1 MLVGLLRRRFS
12 AQPII
17 GGNAIMLQ
25 KSPYRIEQ
33 DSLGT
38 AEVPTAAYY
47 GAQTARAIENFP
59 ISGISVGHF
68 PAFVRA
74 LALVKKAAA
83 RANARLGDLPSE
95 KAIAIENACNDVI
108 AGDLLNEFPVD
119 VFQGGAGTSTN
130 MNINEVIA
138 NRALER
144 IGLPR
149 ARYDVIHPNDHV
161 NLSQSTNDVYPTA
174 IRLAVLLSHGAL
186 RQALESLAQE
196 FDRKGEQFADV
207 MKLGRTQLQDAVP
220 MTLGQ
225 EFKAFAATLRED
237 VARLGELATFFAE
250 VNLGGTAIGTGIN
263 TDPKYQTIVVQE
275 LADLSGLPLVPA
287 ANLIEACWDTG
298 AFVLFSGML
307 KRTATKLSK
316 ICNDLRLLSSGP
328 RGGLNEINLPA
339 LQPGSSIMPG
349 KVNPVAPELV
359 NQIAFQVIGA
369 DLTVTLAA
377 EAGQLQLN
385 VMEPVIAYNIL
396 QSLTLLTNG
405 IGMLRAKCVAG
416 ITANVEQCR
425 HHLEASTA
433 LATALTP
440 VIGYE
445 RAARLTKEVLA
456 SGRTIRAVLAEQ
468 SDIHADVIECAADL
482 RALTRPNVKRSTRS

>member
-1 MLVGLLRRRFS
+1 
-12 AQPII
+12 
-17 GGNAIMLQ
+17 MLQ
-25 KSPYRIEQ
+25 RNPIRIEQ
-33 DSLGT
+33 DSLG
-38 AEVPTAAYY
+38 AVEVPSSAYY
-47 GAQTARAIENFP
+47 GAQTARAIGNFP

-74 LALVKKAAA
+74 LALVKKAAV
-83 RANARLGDLPSE
+83 RANARLGDLPPE
-95 KAIAIENACNDVI
+95 KARAIEAACDDVI
-108 AGDLLNEFPVD
+108 AGGLANEFPID

-144 IGLPR
+144 LGLAR
-149 ARYDVIHPNDHV
+149 ARYDVIHPNDDV
-161 NLSQSTNDVYPTA
+161 NLAQSTNDVYPTA
-174 IRLAVLLSHGAL
+174 IRLAILFSHGAL
-186 RQALESLAQE
+186 RRALEHLAQE
-196 FDRKGEQFADV
+196 FKRKGEQFIDV
-207 MKLGRTQLQDAVP
+207 IKLGRTQLQDAVP

-225 EFKAFAATLRED
+225 EFDAFAATLRED

-263 TDPKYQTIVVQE
+263 TDPKYPTIVVQE
-275 LADLSGLPLVPA
+275 LANLSGLPLVPA
-287 ANLIEACWDTG
+287 SNLIEACWDTG

-396 QSLTLLTNG
+396 QSITLLTNG
-405 IGMLRAKCVAG
+405 VEMLRTKCVAG
-416 ITANVEQCR
+416 ITANIERCR

-456 SGRTIRAVLAEQ
+456 SGRTIRAVLQEQ
-468 SDIHADVIECAADL
+468 EDIHADIIESTADL
-482 RALTRPNVKRSTRS
+482 RALTRPNVKRSTSR

>member
-1 MLVGLLRRRFS
+1 
-12 AQPII
+12 
-17 GGNAIMLQ
+17 MLQ
-25 KSPYRIEQ
+25 RNPIRIEQ
-33 DSLGT
+33 DSLG
-38 AEVPTAAYY
+38 AVEVPSSAYY
-47 GAQTARAIENFP
+47 GAQTARAIGNFP

-74 LALVKKAAA
+74 LALVKKAAV
-83 RANARLGDLPSE
+83 RANARLGDLPPE
-95 KAIAIENACNDVI
+95 KARAIEAACDDVI
-108 AGDLLNEFPVD
+108 AGGLANEFPID

-144 IGLPR
+144 LGLAR
-149 ARYDVIHPNDHV
+149 ARYDVIHPNDDV
-161 NLSQSTNDVYPTA
+161 NLAQSTNDVYPTA
-174 IRLAVLLSHGAL
+174 IRLAILFSHGAL
-186 RQALESLAQE
+186 RRALEHLAQE
-196 FDRKGEQFADV
+196 FERKGEQFIDV
-207 MKLGRTQLQDAVP
+207 IKLGRTQLQDAVP

-225 EFKAFAATLRED
+225 EFDAFAATLRED

-263 TDPKYQTIVVQE
+263 TDPKYPTIVVQE
-275 LADLSGLPLVPA
+275 LANLSGLPLVPA
-287 ANLIEACWDTG
+287 SNLIEACWDTG

-396 QSLTLLTNG
+396 QSITLLTNG
-405 IGMLRAKCVAG
+405 VEMLRTKCVAG
-416 ITANVEQCR
+416 ITANIERCR

-456 SGRTIRAVLAEQ
+456 SGRTIRAVLQEQ
-468 SDIHADVIECAADL
+468 EDIHADIIESTADL
-482 RALTRPNVKRSTRS
+482 RALTRPNVKRSTSR

>member
-1 MLVGLLRRRFS
+1 
-12 AQPII
+12 
-17 GGNAIMLQ
+17 MLQ
-25 KSPYRIEQ
+25 RNPIRIEQ
-33 DSLGT
+33 DSLG
-38 AEVPTAAYY
+38 AVEVPSSAYY
-47 GAQTARAIENFP
+47 GAQTARAIGNFP

-74 LALVKKAAA
+74 LALVKKAAV
-83 RANARLGDLPSE
+83 RANARLGDLPPE
-95 KAIAIENACNDVI
+95 KARAIEAACDDVI
-108 AGDLLNEFPVD
+108 AGGLANEFPID

-144 IGLPR
+144 LGLAR
-149 ARYDVIHPNDHV
+149 ARYDVIHPNDDV
-161 NLSQSTNDVYPTA
+161 NLAQSTNDVYPTA
-174 IRLAVLLSHGAL
+174 IRLAILFSHGAL
-186 RQALESLAQE
+186 RRGLEHLAQE
-196 FDRKGEQFADV
+196 FERKGEQFIDV
-207 MKLGRTQLQDAVP
+207 IKLGRTQLQDAVP

-225 EFKAFAATLRED
+225 EFDAFAATLRED

-263 TDPKYQTIVVQE
+263 TDPKYPTIVVQE
-275 LADLSGLPLVPA
+275 LANLSGLPLVPA
-287 ANLIEACWDTG
+287 SNLIEACWDTG

-396 QSLTLLTNG
+396 QSITLLTNG
-405 IGMLRAKCVAG
+405 VEMLRTKCVAG
-416 ITANVEQCR
+416 ITANIERCR

-456 SGRTIRAVLAEQ
+456 SGRTIRAVLQEQ
-468 SDIHADVIECAADL
+468 EDIHADIIESTADL
-482 RALTRPNVKRSTRS
+482 RALTRPNVKRSTSR

>member
-1 MLVGLLRRRFS
+1 MHQVIDG
-12 AQPII
+12 IE
-17 GGNAIMLQ
+17 IMLQ
-25 KSPYRIEQ
+25 RSPFRIEQ
-33 DSLGT
+33 DSLG
-38 AEVPTAAYY
+38 AVEVPSSAYY
-47 GAQTARAIENFP
+47 GAQTARAIGNFP

-74 LALVKKAAA
+74 LALVKKAAV

-95 KAIAIENACNDVI
+95 KARAIEGACDDVI
-108 AGDLLNEFPVD
+108 AGSLSNEFPID

-144 IGLPR
+144 LGLAR
-149 ARYDVIHPNDHV
+149 ARYDVIHPNDDV
-161 NLSQSTNDVYPTA
+161 NLAQSTNDVYPTA
-174 IRLAVLLSHGAL
+174 IRLAILFSHGSL
-186 RQALESLAQE
+186 RRALEDLAQE
-196 FDRKGEQFADV
+196 FERKGSQFIDV
-207 MKLGRTQLQDAVP
+207 IKLGRTQLQDAVP

-225 EFKAFAATLRED
+225 EFDAFAATLRED
-237 VARLGELATFFAE
+237 VARLGELAAFFSE

-275 LADLSGLPLVPA
+275 LANLSGLPLVPA
-287 ANLIEACWDTG
+287 SNLIEACWDTG

-396 QSLTLLTNG
+396 QSITLLANG
-405 IGMLRAKCVAG
+405 VEMLRSKCVAG
-416 ITANVEQCR
+416 ITANVERCS

-440 VIGYE
+440 IIGYE

-456 SGRTIRAVLAEQ
+456 SGRTIRAVLQEQ
-468 SDIHADVIECAADL
+468 SDIRADLIESTADL
-482 RALTRPNVKRSTRS
+482 RALTRPNVKRSTSR

>member
-1 MLVGLLRRRFS
+1 MPQGS
-12 AQPII
+12 S
-17 GGNAIMLQ
+17 G
-25 KSPYRIEQ
+25 RIEQ
-33 DSLGT
+33 DSLGPV
-38 AEVPTAAYY
+38 EVPSAAYY
-47 GAQTARAIENFP
+47 GAQTARAIANFP

-83 RANARLGDLPSE
+83 RANARLGDLPCDKA
-95 KAIAIENACNDVI
+95 KAIEGACDDVI
-108 AGDLLNEFPVD
+108 AGNLSSEFPVD

-144 IGLPR
+144 LGLPR
-149 ARYDVIHPNDHV
+149 GRYDVIHPNDDV

-174 IRLAVLLSHGAL
+174 IRLAILFSRGAL
-186 RQALESLAQE
+186 QAALEGLAQE
-196 FDRKGEQFADV
+196 FDAKGRQFGDV

-225 EFKAFAATLRED
+225 EFQAFATTLRED
-237 VARLGELATFFAE
+237 VARIGELAKFFAE

-263 TDPKYQTIVVQE
+263 THPKYQSIVVEE
-275 LADLSGLPLVPA
+275 LASLSGLPLIPA
-287 ANLIEACWDTG
+287 SNLIEACWDTG

-405 IGMLRAKCVAG
+405 IEMLRTKCVAG
-416 ITANVEQCR
+416 ITANAERCR
-425 HHLEASTA
+425 YHLEASTA

-445 RAARLTKEVLA
+445 RAVKLTKEVLA

-468 SDIHADVIECAADL
+468 ADIHADIIESTADL
-482 RALTRPNVKRSTRS
+482 RAMTRPNVRQAKLA

>member
-1 MLVGLLRRRFS
+1 
-12 AQPII
+12 
-17 GGNAIMLQ
+17 MLQ
-25 KSPYRIEQ
+25 DHSNRIEL

-38 AEVPTAAYY
+38 IAVPSAAYY

-59 ISGISVGHF
+59 ISGIPVGHF

-83 RANARLGDLPSE
+83 RANARLGDLSCD
-95 KAIAIENACNDVI
+95 KAKLIEAACDDVI
-108 AGDLLNEFPVD
+108 AGELSGEFPID

-144 IGLPR
+144 LGLPR
-149 ARYDVIHPNDHV
+149 GSYDVIHPNDDV

-174 IRLAVLLSHGAL
+174 IRLAILFSDDAL
-186 RQALESLAQE
+186 QAALESLAQA
-196 FDRKGEQFADV
+196 FDDKGQQFSDV

-225 EFKAFAATLRED
+225 EFKAFAITLRED
-237 VARLGELATFFAE
+237 VARLGELAKFFTE

-263 TDPKYQTIVVQE
+263 TDPEYQAIAVDE
-275 LADLSGLPLVPA
+275 LAGLSGLPLIPA
-287 ANLIEACWDTG
+287 SNLIEAGWDTG

-328 RGGLNEINLPA
+328 RGGLNEINLPP

-349 KVNPVAPELV
+349 KVNPVAPEVV

-405 IGMLRAKCVAG
+405 IEMLRSKCVTG
-416 ITANVEQCR
+416 ITANVECCR
-425 HHLEASTA
+425 RHLDASTA
-433 LATALTP
+433 VATALTP
-440 VIGYE
+440 MIGYE
-445 RAARLTKEVLA
+445 RAVRITKEVLA
-456 SGRTIRAVLAEQ
+456 SGRTMSAVLAEQ
-468 SDIHADVIECAADL
+468 SDIHADIIESAADL
-482 RALTRPNVKRSTRS
+482 RALTRPNVKRARLV